1 MLATEPDL
9 ALRAIAVERD
19 GVANPRKDLRKWSD
33 FRTAYGFFFPAAVHA
48 ARRADR
54 RAGRASAVDPAAV
67 TAFVADLV
75 DSYQHLDD
83 PKEWFD
89 QIRAASTRNGFAA
102 SPKEYKADP
111 DAYHGSIREASQL
124 VRLALTGST
133 RSPDMHAIAH
143 GTRAGRGAR
152 SAAVLAG

>member
-1 MLATEPDL
+1 
-9 ALRAIAVERD
+9 V
-19 GVANPRKDLRKWSD
+19 VA
-33 FRTAYGFFFPAAVHA
+33 AYIG
-48 ARRADR
+48 
-54 RAGRASAVDPAAV
+54 
-67 TAFVADLV
+67 DLV

-124 VRLALTGST
+124 VRVALTGST
-133 RSPDMHAIAH
+133 RSPDMHAIAKAL
-143 GTRAGRGAR
+143 GPDE
-152 SAAVLAG
+152 VLARLRVLA